1 MSAVAIIG
9 IGCRLPGGHDDA
21 ASFHQALL
29 GGLDAMRAPVPGT
42 RWDAA
47 SLDDPSR
54 RMGTID
60 HLEDF
65 DARFF
70 GISDVEADRMD
81 PHQRLA
87 LETTVH
93 AFQDAG
99 LKLSRGL

>member
-1 MSAVAIIG
+1 MSTTSTVAIIG

-47 SLDDPSR
+47 SLDDERR

-60 HLEDF
+60 NLEDF

-70 GISDVEADRMD
+70 GISDSTPSKTRASSSAALLERV
-81 PHQRLA
+81 LA
-87 LETTVH
+87 SSS
-93 AFQDAG
+93 A
-99 LKLSRGL
+99 RR